1 MSQNKVSALKKK
13 NDDVE
18 EIDLQESSQ
27 TVSQRA
33 EEDSSSFDVV

>member
-33 EEDSSSFDVV
+33 EEDSSAFDVV